1 MKEKLQSRQN
11 TKAEESF
18 QFSST
23 DQSEMLDFISRH
35 SVLYLQFPLW
45 TFLHRQSIR
54 YHYQTY
60 HCHPADIP
68 FPACDA
74 RQQQSLKA
82 QETEGSNAVV
92 TVYGMTYDTT
102 CASTSR
108 RGSCQRDTHN
118 HDKHFAGDNVFT
130 KQCCPRSLKIVSDEL
145 LRDIPG
151 GKVAYDK
158 CNNTEQHFPRWHSRV
173 LVCQHDN

>member
-54 YHYQTY
+54 HHHQTY

-82 QETEGSNAVV
+82 EETERSSAVV
-92 TVYGMTYDTT
+92 TVYV
-102 CASTSR
+102 R
-108 RGSCQRDTHN
+108 
-118 HDKHFAGDNVFT
+118 HDIRHD
-130 KQCCPRSLKIVSDEL
+130 
-145 LRDIPG
+145 
-151 GKVAYDK
+151 
-158 CNNTEQHFPRWHSRV
+158 
-173 LVCQHDN
+173 VCQYFTARLLPTWYTQPRQTLCRWQRLHKTVLSAEFKNCQWRATQRYTGW